1 MEDLTIDQPFMLE
14 ALREARGAAED
25 QEVPVGAVVVRQ
37 GRVIARARNQVEILR
52 DATAHAEMIAL
63 TQAMGFLRSKWLNG
77 CVLYVTLE
85 PCGMCAGALVLS
97 RIDRLVFG
105 AADPKAGACGSVLN
119 LAGDQRLNHRLPVT
133 GGVLAAEC
141 GALLS
146 GFFAGKRARAR
157 QE

>member
-1 MEDLTIDQPFMLE
+1 MDNLTLDQPFMLE
-14 ALREARGAAED
+14 ALREARGAAKAG
-25 QEVPVGAVVVRQ
+25 EVPVGAVVVHQ
-37 GRVIARARNQVEILR
+37 GRVIARAHNQVETLR

-63 TQAMGFLRSKWLNG
+63 TQAMGFLQSKWLNG

-105 AADPKAGACGSVLN
+105 AADPKTGACGSVLN
-119 LAGDQRLNHRLPVT
+119 LVEEPRLNHRLPVT

-146 GFFAGKRARAR
+146 GFFADKRAQAR
-157 QE
+157 EK

>member
-1 MEDLTIDQPFMLE
+1 MLE
-14 ALREARGAAED
+14 ALREARGAAKAG
-25 QEVPVGAVVVRQ
+25 EVPVGAVVVHQ
-37 GRVIARARNQVEILR
+37 GRVIARAHNQVETLR

-63 TQAMGFLRSKWLNG
+63 TQAMGFLQSKWLNG

-105 AADPKAGACGSVLN
+105 AADPKTGACGSVLN
-119 LAGDQRLNHRLPVT
+119 LVEEPRLNHRLPVT

-146 GFFAGKRARAR
+146 GFFADKRAQAR
-157 QE
+157 EK